1 MSDVKAFYR
10 KIWREYDNPVWHPVT
25 ASCLDLQR
33 RLLRSWVERHNP
45 RRILDL
51 GCGPAPVL
59 RPGQA
64 PLIVSADL
72 VHEML
77 AEIRKRLGCVAVC
90 LDARDI
96 PFRDCSFDLV
106 WCGLLVDHVAKARTW
121 IRTLTRIVRPGGTL
135 GMACWARSLLPR
147 ERYPS
152 DKSMR
157 YTCSSGEELE
167 VPSYPNW
174 TEAVKEL
181 RKLDPGL
188 SLDTHPVVPGQYELQ
203 VAFATLS

>member
-10 KIWREYDNPVWHPVT
+10 KVWREYDDPRWHPVT

-33 RLLRSWVERHNP
+33 RLLRSWLERHKP

-51 GCGPAPVL
+51 GCGPSPVL

-64 PLIVSADL
+64 ALVVSADL
-72 VHEML
+72 VPEML
-77 AEIRKRLGCVAVC
+77 AEIRRRLGCVAVC
-90 LDARDI
+90 LDARHL
-96 PFRDCSFDLV
+96 PFRGRIFDFV
-106 WCGLLVDHVAKARTW
+106 WCGLLVDHMPQPGTW
-121 IRTLTRIVRPGGTL
+121 VRTLARIVRPGGTL

-147 ERYPS
+147 DRYPG
-152 DKSMR
+152 DKSMC
-157 YTCSSGEELE
+157 YTCSSGEELK

-174 TEAVKEL
+174 SEAVEAL

-203 VAFATLS
+203 VALATLS